1 MVMVNQERGSGA
13 QGSPQEI
20 QLGSVPSEEAVGT
33 LTVWLSYNFAPEW
46 FQDALHE
53 AKTGGDHHTRRREIV
68 FAVCFAESYLVEWVR
83 DEVLNRDFQ
92 RLNRYFPPGQIR
104 SVTEKW
110 KEVPKQLKTDGLIP
124 AVPDL
129 GQTYWRD
136 WVNLVEIR
144 NGLVHARSSR
154 PETSLQ
160 PEKEKPFPSKG
171 DLDQLP
177 AGWATKVAIT
187 LVKRLHDAIGTTTP
201 AWLVEP

>member
-1 MVMVNQERGSGA
+1 MSNEERGSSA
-13 QGSPQEI
+13 QGAPQELTGGRI
-20 QLGSVPSEEAVGT
+20 QSVASLGGGT
-33 LTVWLSYNFAPEW
+33 LWLTYSVAPEW
-46 FQDALHE
+46 LQDALRE
-53 AKTGGDHHTRRREIV
+53 ARTGNDHHARRREIV

-83 DEVLNRDFQ
+83 DEVLNRNFQ
-92 RLNRYFPPGQIR
+92 RLTRYFPSGQIQ
-104 SVTEKW
+104 SVIEKW
-110 KEVPKQLKTDGLIP
+110 KEVPKQLKRDGLIP

-129 GQTYWRD
+129 GQPYWQD

-160 PEKEKPFPSKG
+160 PAKEKPFPSKG

-177 AGWATKVAIT
+177 AGWATKVVIT
-187 LVKRLHDAIGTTTP
+187 LVKRLHEAIGTTTP